1 MTDERDDAEAEGQ
14 PTPEP
19 TDDEPEA
26 DSDLSEEEPAA
37 EESDADDEDT
47 DGDDAEES
55 DEEPDTDESDEDAA
69 ARDAEEAEAG
79 DGEDADEEADEEPE
93 EEPEPGAFLKHDGL
107 ESGLSWYGAV
117 PFIPPLAPGAE
128 PPHRPAAEEEA
139 EAEEDMGPRPTLSAA
154 ERRQQMRERLDARRA
169 VTKAQ
174 RTWFQRIPAPVWLSL
189 PATLFIIGYI
199 IVVRP
204 WDRIPDPT
212 MVLDPALLTV
222 DAVEDQPLALAER
235 GLEVKPEGAWRLLP
249 SGELLMTKA
258 RRTATVTVDVE
269 EPLKNCEVSVEACT
283 VGEGY
288 VLWLCLDE
296 KQATALALDA
306 TPRGGQDSDLVRKSA
321 FDGSG
326 STIKINIKPD
336 HWYELKIRIE
346 GTQTRYFVNG
356 YELQAVTAR
365 PPSVERIV
373 LVAQEAKAVF
383 RNWKITPLE

>member
-26 DSDLSEEEPAA
+26 DGDLSEEEPAA
-37 EESDADDEDT
+37 EESDADDPADDEDT
-47 DGDDAEES
+47 DGDVA
-55 DEEPDTDESDEDAA
+55 EEPDADESDEDAA

-79 DGEDADEEADEEPE
+79 DDEEPE

-128 PPHRPAAEEEA
+128 PPHRPAAEEEP
-139 EAEEDMGPRPTLSAA
+139 EAEEDMGPRPTLSSA

-212 MVLDPALLTV
+212 MVFDQALLTV

-258 RRTATVTVDVE
+258 RRTATVTLDVT

-296 KQATALALDA
+296 QQATALALDA
-306 TPRGGQDSDLVRKSA
+306 TPRGGQDSDPVRKSA

-326 STIKINIKPD
+326 STIKIDIKPD

-356 YELQAVTAR
+356 YELKAVESR

-383 RNWKITPLE
+383 RNWKITPLK